1 MKGPL
6 SRPDMARETGLS
18 LVTVNRSVEAL
29 LSEDKIK
36 KAGLEDSNNS
46 GRRPMLFQINDKLY
60 NYLFAYIYLDRC
72 RIQLSDHRGGTV
84 RQDDLAIGEYVNGG
98 FVDILMDR
106 FEQVIE
112 KYKEAPYRGI
122 FIGVPGV
129 VHEGVIE
136 SIPLVPELEGLNL
149 RDRRS

>member
-1 MKGPL
+1 MASKIVGTPQTMRKVNQDRIEETIRMKGPL

-29 LSEDKIK
+29 LSEEKIK

-84 RQDDLAIGEYVNGG
+84 MQDD
-98 FVDILMDR
+98 
-106 FEQVIE
+106 
-112 KYKEAPYRGI
+112 
-122 FIGVPGV
+122 
-129 VHEGVIE
+129 
-136 SIPLVPELEGLNL
+136 
-149 RDRRS
+149 

>member
-1 MKGPL
+1 MASQIVGTPQTMRKVNQDRIEETIRMKGPL

-60 NYLFAYIYLDRC
+60 NYLFAKSSC
-72 RIQLSDHRGGTV
+72 MTV
-84 RQDDLAIGEYVNGG
+84 PPRWS
-98 FVDILMDR
+98 
-106 FEQVIE
+106 
-112 KYKEAPYRGI
+112 
-122 FIGVPGV
+122 
-129 VHEGVIE
+129 E
-136 SIPLVPELEGLNL
+136 S
-149 RDRRS
+149 